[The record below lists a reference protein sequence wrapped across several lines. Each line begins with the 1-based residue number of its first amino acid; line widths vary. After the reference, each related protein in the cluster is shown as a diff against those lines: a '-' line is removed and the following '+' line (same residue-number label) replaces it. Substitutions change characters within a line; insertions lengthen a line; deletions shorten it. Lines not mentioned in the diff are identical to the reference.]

1 MRTVLTIAGLDSS
14 GGAGLA
20 ADVAT
25 ITRLG
30 LHAKAVVTAITAQSL
45 QGVQRVQPLDP
56 ALVYDQIDCAFKDVR
71 PDAVKVG
78 MLANNEVAAS
88 VAHALRDAG
97 ATNVVVDPVLRST
110 SGTSL
115 MELDSQR
122 QVDSSY
128 CESGTNSSARV
139 DESPSHSSPRQ
150 MRRNSCVHT
159 DEGLREL
166 LFLCRLATPN
176 VPESLQLCGARGTR
190 ISIGGEDH
198 FASARSAYRV
208 NDEPGGCAELE
219 HIARTLASEFGCAF
233 LVKGGHL
240 GIARDCLAWPDG
252 AHGFKSAWVGVPP
265 VPGAQAHGT
274 GCALSSAIAC
284 GLALGMDLQQAV
296 LLAKRFLRNA
306 LAVRQEFGST
316 AYLGIPWANVPER

>member
-30 LHAKAVVTAITAQSL
+30 LHAKAVATAVTAQSL

-56 ALVYDQIDCAFKDVR
+56 TLVYDQIECAFKDVR

-78 MLANNEVAAS
+78 MLANEEVAAA
-88 VAHALRDAG
+88 VAQALREAG
-97 ATNVVVDPVLRST
+97 AKNVVVDPVLRST

-115 MELDSQR
+115 MEPGPQGKANPCDR
-122 QVDSSY
+122 
-128 CESGTNSSARV
+128 ESGASSFAHANPC
-139 DESPSHSSPRQ
+139 E
-150 MRRNSCVHT
+150 HT
-159 DEGLREL
+159 GAGLKEL
-166 LFLCRLATPN
+166 LSLCRLVTPN
-176 VPESLQLCGARGTR
+176 APEALQLCGVQGTKS
-190 ISIGGEDH
+190 SIGGEDH
-198 FASARSAYRV
+198 LASARSDYCPNGKSGDWV
-208 NDEPGGCAELE
+208 ELE
-219 HIARTLASEFGCAF
+219 RIARTLASEFGCAV

-240 GIARDCLAWPDG
+240 GFARDCLAWPDRARG
-252 AHGFKSAWVGVPP
+252 YKSTWVGVPP

-274 GCALSSAIAC
+274 GCALSSAIAS

-296 LLAKRFLRNA
+296 LFAKRFLRNA

-316 AYLGIPWANVPER
+316 AYLGIPWAKVPDSRSFRT

>member
-14 GGAGLA
+14 GGAGLV

-30 LHAKAVVTAITAQSL
+30 LHAKAVATAITAQSL

-88 VAHALRDAG
+88 VACALRDTG

-115 MELDSQR
+115 MELDALGQANPCNRESGA
-122 QVDSSY
+122 SY
-128 CESGTNSSARV
+128 CARANPCKRV
-139 DESPSHSSPRQ
+139 DA
-150 MRRNSCVHT
+150 
-159 DEGLREL
+159 GLREL

-208 NDEPGGCAELE
+208 NDEPGGCADLE

-274 GCALSSAIAC
+274 GCALSSAIAS
-284 GLALGMDLQQAV
+284 GLALGMNLQQAV
-296 LLAKRFLRNA
+296 LFAKRFLRNA